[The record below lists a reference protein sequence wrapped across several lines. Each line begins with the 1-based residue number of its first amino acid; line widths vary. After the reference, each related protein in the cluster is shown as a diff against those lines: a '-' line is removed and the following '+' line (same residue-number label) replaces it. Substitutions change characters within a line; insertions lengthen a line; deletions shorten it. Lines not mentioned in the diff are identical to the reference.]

1 MTLQERCLIP
11 MVDEKWYTR
20 IESYILTTLKY
31 ELVQKLL
38 APYPKLKCT
47 TSNQAESLEDV
58 NDFPTLYVH
67 MLTPYEVGRDLTNTT
82 VNGLNCT
89 FELQVFSDKSE
100 KECRNIIAD
109 AIHEMKKLH
118 FNVEMF
124 PDPRTYDKKYTAIA
138 RVNRIIG
145 GNDSEIVPQAY

>member
-1 MTLQERCLIP
+1 
-11 MVDEKWYTR
+11 MVDEKWYTK

-31 ELVQKLL
+31 ELVQKVS

-58 NDFPTLYVH
+58 GDFPTLYVH
-67 MLTPYEVGRDLTNTT
+67 MLEPIEVGRDLTNIT

-100 KECRNIIAD
+100 KECRNIVSD
-109 AIHEMKKLH
+109 AIQEMKKLY
-118 FNVEMF
+118 FNVDSF
-124 PDPRTYDKKYTAIA
+124 PDPKTYDKKYVAIS
-138 RVNRIIG
+138 RVSRIIG
-145 GNDSEIVPQAY
+145 GNDKEIVPQEDE